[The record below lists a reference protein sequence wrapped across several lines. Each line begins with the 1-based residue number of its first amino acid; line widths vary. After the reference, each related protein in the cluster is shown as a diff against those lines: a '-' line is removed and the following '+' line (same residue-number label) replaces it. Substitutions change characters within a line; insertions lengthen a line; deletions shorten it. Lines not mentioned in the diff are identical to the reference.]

1 MLNYKELDAKFTQL
15 LSNFSKEDLKAWLE
29 FDKQREM
36 LDRLLNGETVT
47 FHSPA
52 FNPQRVS
59 LVENNH
65 ISVPGGNYQYAMA
78 A

>member
-1 MLNYKELDAKFTQL
+1 MLDYQELDAKFTQL
-15 LSNFSKEDLKAWLE
+15 LSKFSKEDLQAWVE

-47 FHSPA
+47 FHSSE
-52 FNPQRVS
+52 FHVKEFQGDFENVS
-59 LVENNH
+59 
-65 ISVPGGNYQYAMA
+65 SSAGNYQYAMA